1 MKYCKPSVVYIF
13 QKQLIAFIF
22 AIKKQRNMN
31 SKTKTRKQIY
41 QIVSQWQ
48 ESGLSRQS
56 FCEQENLNMVTF
68 ATWIKK
74 EREQSQPF
82 TQSLVPLQVE
92 EYCTPTSNEFEVE
105 YPNGVR
111 LHLSSIPGDQE
122 LSRLIHIYR
131 EPCFH

>member
-1 MKYCKPSVVYIF
+1 MKSE
-13 QKQLIAFIF
+13 
-22 AIKKQRNMN
+22 
-31 SKTKTRKQIY
+31 TKTRKQIY

-56 FCEQENLNMVTF
+56 FCEQENLNMLTF
-68 ATWIKK
+68 ASWIKK

-82 TQSLVPLQVE
+82 NQSLVPLQFE
-92 EYCTPTSNEFEVE
+92 EYCAPENNGFEVE

-111 LHLSSIPGDQE
+111 LHLSGMPCDQE

-131 EPCFH
+131 QPCFH

>member
-1 MKYCKPSVVYIF
+1 MKSE
-13 QKQLIAFIF
+13 
-22 AIKKQRNMN
+22 
-31 SKTKTRKQIY
+31 TKTRKQIY

-56 FCEQENLNMVTF
+56 FCEQEHLNMLTF
-68 ATWIKK
+68 ASWIKK
-74 EREQSQPF
+74 EREQNQPF

-92 EYCTPTSNEFEVE
+92 EYYTPTSNEFEVE

-111 LHLSSIPGDQE
+111 LHLNSIPGDQE

>member
-1 MKYCKPSVVYIF
+1 MK
-13 QKQLIAFIF
+13 A
-22 AIKKQRNMN
+22 
-31 SKTKTRKQIY
+31 KTKTRKEIY

-56 FCEQENLNMVTF
+56 FCDQEQLSMVTF
-68 ATWIKK
+68 ASWIKK
-74 EREQSQPF
+74 EREQFQPI
-82 TQSLVPLQVE
+82 TQSLVPLQIE
-92 EYCTPTSNEFEVE
+92 EYCTPISTGFEVE

-111 LHLSSIPGDQE
+111 LHLNSIPCEQE

>member
-1 MKYCKPSVVYIF
+1 MKSE
-13 QKQLIAFIF
+13 
-22 AIKKQRNMN
+22 
-31 SKTKTRKQIY
+31 TKTRKQIY

-56 FCEQENLNMVTF
+56 FCEQEHLNMLTF
-68 ATWIKK
+68 ASWIKK
-74 EREQSQPF
+74 EREQSQTF
-82 TQSLVPLQVE
+82 TQIMVPLQIE
-92 EYCTPTSNEFEVE
+92 EYSSPASSGFEVE

-111 LHLSSIPGDQE
+111 LHLSAIPGEQE